1 MTSSHRIGLVSPT
14 EKLPVEA
21 PLGSGTMVFLATEP
35 WARVGLKG
43 GDAMESQWKLELG
56 IYGLVLMSMDFRGGS
71 RRKRA

>member
-1 MTSSHRIGLVSPT
+1 
-14 EKLPVEA
+14 
-21 PLGSGTMVFLATEP
+21 MVFLATEP

-71 RRKRA
+71 RRKRALNLE